1 MDGLLR
7 ESDYGARVAGEVILG
22 PSWEWGGGGQKMLW
36 LLATPLVRCGCKEV
50 DVETEVKQARWI
62 RCENN
67 RDGGRLNSAEKR
79 NSVYQVASNYI
90 S

>member
-1 MDGLLR
+1 MERELAVRWYLDGVWSLR
-7 ESDYGARVAGEVILG
+7 VVSNAFG
-22 PSWEWGGGGQKMLW
+22 
-36 LLATPLVRCGCKEV
+36 VRCGCKEV

-62 RCENN
+62 RCESN

-79 NSVYQVASNYI
+79 NSVYQVTSNYI